1 MLKLGTQSLIVL
13 LHGAD
18 VIMVGVNWSSWLLFC
33 MHRLQDLIETE
44 SLGLK
49 ALFLKASISCMHFH
63 FKNKQT
69 NKNHGKQCPEFN
81 PEIKSSGYRI
91 LLSMSDSNLYL
102 PSLRN
107 ITLTPEHLASMGQA
121 QFTHHCETGPEY
133 N

>member
-1 MLKLGTQSLIVL
+1 
-13 LHGAD
+13 
-18 VIMVGVNWSSWLLFC
+18 
-33 MHRLQDLIETE
+33 MHRLQDLIETDG
-44 SLGLK
+44 LGLK

-63 FKNKQT
+63 FKNK
-69 NKNHGKQCPEFN
+69 NKNHSKQCPEFN
-81 PEIKSSGYRI
+81 PEIKSSGYSI
-91 LLSMSDSNLYL
+91 LLRMSNSNLYL